1 MILDSSFY
9 RVRKLT
15 SNAYITY
22 RFDDRLVMRHFIP
35 CTSAILYTIANPV
48 VWVANP
54 TRGCYALAGVQLP
67 ERCAGNVQF
76 SSRRVPYNRGM
87 SRLAKNFAKMLSA
100 LQQLQEELPAAHS
113 LHNHS
118 EDDHSED
125 MSR

>member
-1 MILDSSFY
+1 M
-9 RVRKLT
+9 T
-15 SNAYITY
+15 SCRGNT
-22 RFDDRLVMRHFIP
+22 LPSVIP
-35 CTSAILYTIANPV
+35 CSGVIASVGRNAGYVGISEFMV
-48 VWVANP
+48 VLHWIANP

-67 ERCAGNVQF
+67 DRCAGNVQF

>member
-1 MILDSSFY
+1 MHIGD
-9 RVRKLT
+9 
-15 SNAYITY
+15 A
-22 RFDDRLVMRHFIP
+22 H
-35 CTSAILYTIANPV
+35 
-48 VWVANP
+48 WVANP
-54 TRGCYALAGVQLP
+54 TCGCYALAGVQLP

-87 SRLAKNFAKMLSA
+87 SHLAKNFAKMLSA

>member
-1 MILDSSFY
+1 MNAVFPPWPIREFRDRSDVIPESGREDSIL
-9 RVRKLT
+9 RGAGWGAK
-15 SNAYITY
+15 
-22 RFDDRLVMRHFIP
+22 
-35 CTSAILYTIANPV
+35 
-48 VWVANP
+48 P

>member
-1 MILDSSFY
+1 M
-9 RVRKLT
+9 LT
-15 SNAYITY
+15 SHTGLTIGW
-22 RFDDRLVMRHFIP
+22 L
-35 CTSAILYTIANPV
+35 CAILSLAQVQSCTPFANPI
-48 VWVANP
+48 VWVAKP

>member
-54 TRGCYALAGVQLP
+54 TCSVVHPSSVAFQSGCAAIVPAKTLFQPITREIL
-67 ERCAGNVQF
+67 RF
-76 SSRRVPYNRGM
+76 SRPFLCTV
-87 SRLAKNFAKMLSA
+87 
-100 LQQLQEELPAAHS
+100 
-113 LHNHS
+113 NHTY
-118 EDDHSED
+118 DFNKV
-125 MSR
+125 

>member
-1 MILDSSFY
+1 MHIGD
-9 RVRKLT
+9 
-15 SNAYITY
+15 A
-22 RFDDRLVMRHFIP
+22 H
-35 CTSAILYTIANPV
+35 
-48 VWVANP
+48 WVAKP

-118 EDDHSED
+118 ELASGQPGDDESLTWIVFQVLE
-125 MSR
+125 S